1 MTSTSASTGANTWLE
16 KKDET
21 YLQEYNPA
29 AESSTEE
36 HQNTMQCLVEQ
47 QV

>member
-21 YLQEYNPA
+21 YLQEYIPA
-29 AESSTEE
+29 E
-36 HQNTMQCLVEQ
+36 NI
-47 QV
+47 